1 MIKQKLEYILS
12 LNGISILIGIV
23 GGILGIMSI
32 FIDWDTKLSIKWLAA
47 LWITYSFILIVSMKL
62 TYDMYM
68 MHKLR
73 LKTNNKVIQYSSTD
87 LLLLVQNNQNLEYS
101 QSVSIYYL
109 KDDFQLLMASGYVQ
123 NIQEKFVQIKM
134 ISFNKDFTDSYEK
147 EYEMI
152 VNNNANA
159 LASVLIKNYIS
170 YNG

>member
-32 FIDWDTKLSIKWLAA
+32 FIDWDTKLSIKWLTA